1 MSPTADGPCERPSVM
16 DTPNPGIHGQ
26 WLIDGVVV
34 VSLLSWKFDF
44 GLNKIS
50 YVTINQLEF
59 KVTDRKWSSLIE
71 IDQILE
77 LTTKTLKK
85 FRKKFFRKNFH

>member
-1 MSPTADGPCERPSVM
+1 MSYVWTTLVM
-16 DTPNPGIHGQ
+16 I
-26 WLIDGVVV
+26 LV

-59 KVTDRKWSSLIE
+59 KVTDGLHSKMIE
-71 IDQILE
+71 IEILE
-77 LTTKTLKK
+77 PTKK
-85 FRKKFFRKNFH
+85 FLYKS

>member
-16 DTPNPGIHGQ
+16 DTPNPGILGQ

-85 FRKKFFRKNFH
+85 FRKKFFQKNFH

>member
-1 MSPTADGPCERPSVM
+1 MREQPWSWM
-16 DTPNPGIHGQ
+16 
-26 WLIDGVVV
+26 LLV

-59 KVTDRKWSSLIE
+59 KVTWSTSFKNDRIRNSRAE
-71 IDQILE
+71 
-77 LTTKTLKK
+77 
-85 FRKKFFRKNFH
+85 NFL

>member
-1 MSPTADGPCERPSVM
+1 MSYVWTTLVM
-16 DTPNPGIHGQ
+16 N
-26 WLIDGVVV
+26 LV

-59 KVTDRKWSSLIE
+59 KVTDRLHSKMIE
-71 IDQILE
+71 IEILE
-77 LTTKTLKK
+77 PTKK
-85 FRKKFFRKNFH
+85 FLYKS